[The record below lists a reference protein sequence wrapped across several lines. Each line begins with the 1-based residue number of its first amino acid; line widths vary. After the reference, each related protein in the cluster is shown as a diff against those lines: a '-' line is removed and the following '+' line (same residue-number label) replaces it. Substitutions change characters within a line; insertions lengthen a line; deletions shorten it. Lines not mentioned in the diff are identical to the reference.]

1 MLRRL
6 PAPRALARAGSL
18 RAEVAAVQ
26 ALHSSSRVLPL
37 PEEASVGSRAALVA
51 SAFAATTL
59 LSATALAEQ
68 APVAAA
74 VAAPKDPADTLKS
87 LKSLGDA
94 KEIILYQYEVCP
106 FCNKA
111 RDTAGSAS
119 GPVRAVWQHSH

>member
-6 PAPRALARAGSL
+6 PRALAKAGP

-37 PEEASVGSRAALVA
+37 PDEPSLGSRAALVA
-51 SAFAATTL
+51 TAFAATSL

-68 APVAAA
+68 AAVAAP
-74 VAAPKDPADTLKS
+74 VAAPKDPADTLKG
-87 LKSLGDA
+87 LASLGDA

-111 RDTAGSAS
+111 RERSQARWVLF
-119 GPVRAVWQHSH
+119 VRQQLT